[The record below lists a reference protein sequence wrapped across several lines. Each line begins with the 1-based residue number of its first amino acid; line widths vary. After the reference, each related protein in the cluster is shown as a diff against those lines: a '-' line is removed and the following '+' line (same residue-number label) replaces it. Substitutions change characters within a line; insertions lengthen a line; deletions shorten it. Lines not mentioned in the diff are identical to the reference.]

1 MQLDHLWAGT
11 HGRVRRIQNPVIAQ
25 DQGVDH
31 IAPLLLHLLYKD
43 GSSFCDSCNIWQLVL
58 AGAM

>member
-31 IAPLLLHLLYKD
+31 IAPLLLHLLLTKMEVVFVILATF
-43 GSSFCDSCNIWQLVL
+43 GS
-58 AGAM
+58 